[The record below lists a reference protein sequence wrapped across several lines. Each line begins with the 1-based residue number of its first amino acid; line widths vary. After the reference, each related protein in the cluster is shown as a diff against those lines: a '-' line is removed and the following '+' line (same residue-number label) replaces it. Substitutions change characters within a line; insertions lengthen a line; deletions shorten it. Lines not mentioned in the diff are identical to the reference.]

1 MNYNKLCK
9 YKKSIMKQL
18 GKTVLIL
25 LILSCSVV
33 TSLMGQKK
41 YTLEQCHSMA
51 LKNNIRMKQ
60 AGIGLDSTIETRKEA
75 FTKYFPTISATGTSY
90 ISNKGLVQ
98 MSLSPDMQMSLLKN
112 GIIGGVTATQPL
124 FAGGRIINGNKL
136 AKVGVEVSKLQM
148 QQTEN
153 EVNLTTEQY
162 YWQVVTLEEKLRT
175 IIAIENMLNNW
186 CKDVEAAVKAG
197 VKNRNDLLQVELKR
211 NDIASNKIKIE
222 NGVLLS
228 KLILGQY
235 IGDTSGNFNVTNS
248 IIEDE
253 QLILPDIIKTDHIQA
268 LQYIPESHLLDK
280 NVEANKLK
288 RNMTIGKY
296 LPTVSIG
303 AGYMYDD
310 LMDKAHPFGIAFATV
325 SVPISDWWG
334 GSHAIKK
341 QKFKLIN
348 AYNERND
355 SRELLVI
362 KMQKL
367 WNDLDDAYKQLQIAK
382 LSIEQAT
389 ENLKL
394 NNDYYLA
401 GTTNMS
407 DLLDAQSLFQQSKDK
422 YADAYASY
430 QIAKL
435 DYLQSTGQHLIIDK

>member
-1 MNYNKLCK
+1 
-9 YKKSIMKQL
+9 MKQL

>member
-1 MNYNKLCK
+1 
-9 YKKSIMKQL
+9 MKQL
-18 GKTVLIL
+18 KKIVLIP
-25 LILSCSVV
+25 LIFSCFWVSPLVA
-33 TSLMGQKK
+33 QKR
-41 YTLEQCHSMA
+41 YTLVQCRSMA
-51 LKNNIRMKQ
+51 LENNIRMKQ
-60 AGIGLDSTIETRKEA
+60 AGIGQDSARETKKEA

-90 ISNKGLVQ
+90 IANKGLVQ
-98 MSLSPDMQMSLLKN
+98 MNLSPQIQMSLLKN
-112 GIIGGVTATQPL
+112 GVMGGVTATQPL
-124 FAGGRIINGNKL
+124 FTGGRIVNGSKL
-136 AKVGVEVSKLQM
+136 AKIGVEVSQFQM

-175 IIAIENMLNNW
+175 IIAVEDMLANL
-186 CKDVEAAVKAG
+186 CKDVEIAVKAG
-197 VKNRNDLLQVELKR
+197 LRNRNDLLQVQLKK
-211 NDIASNKIKIE
+211 NDIASSRIKIE
-222 NGVLLS
+222 NGILLS
-228 KLILGQY
+228 KLVLGQY
-235 IGDTSGNFNVTNS
+235 MGDPTGNFDVENNIVDNET
-248 IIEDE
+248 
-253 QLILPDIIKTDHIQA
+253 LALPETIKTDHVQA

-280 NVEANKLK
+280 NVEANKLHC
-288 RNMTIGKY
+288 RMALGKY
-296 LPTVSIG
+296 LPVVSVG

-310 LMDKAHPFGIAFATV
+310 LMDKSHPFGIAFATV
-325 SVPISDWWG
+325 SIPLSDWWG
-334 GSHAIKK
+334 GFHVIKK
-341 QKFKLIN
+341 HSLKLTN
-348 AYNERND
+348 AYIERND
-355 SRELLVI
+355 NRELLVI

>member
-1 MNYNKLCK
+1 
-9 YKKSIMKQL
+9 MKQL

-98 MSLSPDMQMSLLKN
+98 MSLSPDIQMSLLKN

-124 FAGGRIINGNKL
+124 FVGGRIINGNKL

-148 QQTEN
+148 QQTKN

-222 NGVLLS
+222 NGVSLS

-248 IIEDE
+248 ITEDE
-253 QLILPDIIKTDHIQA
+253 QLVLPDIIKTDHIRA

-280 NVEANKLK
+280 NIEANKLK

-341 QKFKLIN
+341 QKYKLIN

-389 ENLKL
+389 EKLKL

-435 DYLQSTGQHLIIDK
+435 DYLQSTGQELIIDK

>member
-1 MNYNKLCK
+1 
-9 YKKSIMKQL
+9 MKQL

-148 QQTEN
+148 QQTQN

-222 NGVLLS
+222 NGILLS

-235 IGDTSGNFNVTNS
+235 IGDASGNFSVTNS
-248 IIEDE
+248 IVEDE

-288 RNMTIGKY
+288 RSMTIGKY

-401 GTTNMS
+401 GTSNMS
-407 DLLDAQSLFQQSKDK
+407 DLLNAQSLFQQSKDK

-435 DYLQSTGQHLIIDK
+435 DYLQSTGQKLIIDK

>member
-1 MNYNKLCK
+1 
-9 YKKSIMKQL
+9 MKQL

-98 MSLSPDMQMSLLKN
+98 MNLSPDMQMSLLKN

-124 FAGGRIINGNKL
+124 FVGGRIINGNKL

-148 QQTEN
+148 QQNQN

-222 NGVLLS
+222 NGVSLS

-248 IIEDE
+248 ITEDE
-253 QLILPDIIKTDHIQA
+253 QLVLPDIIKTDHIQA

-280 NVEANKLK
+280 NIEANKLK

-341 QKFKLIN
+341 QKYKLIN

-435 DYLQSTGQHLIIDK
+435 DYLQSTGQELIIDK